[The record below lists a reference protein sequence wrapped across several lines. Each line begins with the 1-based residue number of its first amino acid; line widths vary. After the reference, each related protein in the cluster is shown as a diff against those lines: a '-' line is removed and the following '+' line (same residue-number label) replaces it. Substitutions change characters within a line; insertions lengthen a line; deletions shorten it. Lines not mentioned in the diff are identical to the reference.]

1 MPLMPNES
9 DSVTGDLAP
18 DDLAL
23 DKHAADEPAADVAA
37 DELAPDPA
45 YEARVLRA
53 FVKDGRLVSLPA
65 RQKKKLVVLRYLLDR
80 VLPDDAA
87 VEERELNARLAA
99 WHPDVAAL
107 RRYLVNAG
115 LVDRA
120 GMVYRRAVPE
130 LRGAEPTGPPFV

>member
-1 MPLMPNES
+1 MPDES
-9 DSVTGDLAP
+9 DSVTDQLAADAAYELP
-18 DDLAL
+18 ADDLA
-23 DKHAADEPAADVAA
+23 ADA
-37 DELAPDPA
+37 A

-53 FVKDGRLVSLPA
+53 FVKNGRLVSLPA

-80 VLPDDAA
+80 VLPDHAA

-115 LVDRA
+115 LVDRV
-120 GMVYRRAVPE
+120 GMVYRRAIPE
-130 LRGAEPTGPPFV
+130 RRGAGPTGPPFV